1 MKCEQVF
8 GVLMQGKPGEP
19 GKPGKDPRVSGTP
32 PSLHPSSFYRNFY
45 FCLLT
50 VLWTFCDFDF
60 FFLSNLFLQ
69 LLPVLKVKQN
79 CTSSSS
85 HQNWN
90 WQKGSAEPCQL
101 YAVTQTNK
109 ERLGLL
115 EKKMPVLQIST
126 TNTEQTYILW
136 MDAVIAYML
145 CMFCFCLQGEPGA
158 AGQKVSGWVQKVEM
172 RRWCTVWWRTR
183 CWYALYDMQTPGT
196 SDTEARLGVASPAIC
211 CLGH

>member
-1 MKCEQVF
+1 MKCEKVF

-19 GKPGKDPRVSGTP
+19 GKPGKDPRVSATP

-45 FCLLT
+45 FRLLT
-50 VLWTFCDFDF
+50 VLWTFLWF
-60 FFLSNLFLQ
+60 FFFSNLFLQ
-69 LLPVLKVKQN
+69 LLPGLKVKQN

-109 ERLGLL
+109 ERLDLL
-115 EKKMPVLQIST
+115 EKKCLFSRSAPPTQSKYI
-126 TNTEQTYILW
+126 YILW

-158 AGQKVSGWVQKVEM
+158 AGQKVSRRVQKVEM

-183 CWYALYDMQTPGT
+183 CWYALWHADSRYQWHRGQT
-196 SDTEARLGVASPAIC
+196 RC
-211 CLGH
+211 C